1 MCINMI
7 PCLTAEV
14 NRKTHL
20 NRQLFSF
27 CCRFVRQVWLIFAS
41 DYIIIDTTATKNGD
55 HADMKRADSI
65 FSELQS
71 TIPAGE
77 YGPSGSTFITVREL
91 ARKYSCSLHC
101 ALDVFDRLLD
111 GCLILSIGKRSYVTT
126 GPCGSRTPLGK
137 FLSESQRD
145 MLGILLQDSSNP
157 FFGSLI
163 RHLYSVAAG
172 NRYQLIVSC
181 TGGSP
186 ERERE
191 ILDLFLKLGCRG
203 VFSCVPVSKQQEPL
217 FRNYPLPLVTLAEES
232 HLPNTDVILVNNYTA
247 GRQIAKHLMKCGCRS
262 FAYVTE
268 ADYIESDRRLKGFRD
283 YLHENGSELND
294 ENIFVVTQP
303 DSGII
308 SREIGWFTTNLLNRT
323 RQLGIPLPLGIFCV
337 HDLLAV
343 ETSRA
348 VKRYR
353 PAKYKPFCIP
363 DDVMIAGFDDLPI
376 AAAVTPTLTT
386 VSYRYSAMAETAFGV
401 MTDYITNPD
410 HVPKQYEI
418 SSSLIIRES
427 TSQSS
432 VFSNITGING

>member
-1 MCINMI
+1 M
-7 PCLTAEV
+7 V
-14 NRKTHL
+14 
-20 NRQLFSF
+20 
-27 CCRFVRQVWLIFAS
+27 
-41 DYIIIDTTATKNGD
+41 
-55 HADMKRADSI
+55 MKRADAI
-65 FSELQS
+65 FDEMQKN
-71 TIPAGE
+71 IPAGE
-77 YGPSGSTFITVREL
+77 YGPSGSVFITVREL

-101 ALDVFDRLLD
+101 ALDVFGMLLD
-111 GCLILSIGKRSYVTT
+111 SCLIRSIGKRSYVTT
-126 GPCGSRTPLGK
+126 GPCSSRTPLGK
-137 FLSESQRD
+137 YLSENQRD

-163 RHLYSVAAG
+163 RHLHTVAAG

-186 ERERE
+186 KRERE
-191 ILDLFLKLGCRG
+191 ILDMFWELGCRG
-203 VFSCVPVSKQQEPL
+203 VFSCVPVSKPQEPL

-283 YLHENGSELND
+283 YLRENGSELTD
-294 ENIFVVTQP
+294 ENICVVTQP

-308 SREIGWFTTNLLNRT
+308 SREIGWFTTNLLNRI
-323 RQLGIPLPLGIFCV
+323 RQFGVSLPLGVFCV

-353 PAKYKPFCIP
+353 SAKYEPFYIP
-363 DDVMIAGFDDLPI
+363 DDIMIAGFDDLPI
-376 AAAVTPTLTT
+376 TAMVTPTLTT

-418 SSSLIIRES
+418 NSSLIIRES

-432 VFSNITGING
+432 IFTKNSGII